1 MTAPLETLSQ
11 QRCFE
16 GVQGFYRHASAATGG
31 PMRFSVFVPERAG
44 HAPCPALYYLA
55 GLECTEQTFVIKAGA
70 QRVAAALGLVIVTCD
85 TSPRAARYPGDD
97 ASWDFGQSASFYVD
111 ATQEPWRQSYCMESY
126 VTRELPA
133 IVEQHFPVVPGLRGI
148 FGHSMGGHGAL
159 ALALRNP
166 DLYRS
171 VSAFAPVVA
180 PSQVPWGQ
188 KAFAGYLGDDR
199 EAWSR
204 YDACDLVRARPRPD
218 TVLVDV
224 GTADTFLDREL
235 KPELF
240 EAACAASGQKL
251 DLRRRPGYDHSY
263 YFIAT
268 FVADHLAHHARA
280 LTG

>member
-1 MTAPLETLSQ
+1 MTAPLETLSE

-16 GVQGFYRHASAATGG
+16 GVQGFYRHPSAATGG
-31 PMRFSVFVPERAG
+31 PMRFSVFVPAQADRS
-44 HAPCPALYYLA
+44 PCPAVYYLA

-70 QRVAAALGLVIVTCD
+70 QRVAASLGLALVTCD
-85 TSPRAARYPGDD
+85 TSPRSARYPGDD

-111 ATQEPWRQSYCMESY
+111 ATEEPWRQSYRMDSY

-133 IVEQHFPVVPGLRGI
+133 VVEQHFPVAPGVRGI

-180 PSQVPWGQ
+180 PSKVPWGQ

-199 EAWSR
+199 DAWSR

-224 GTADTFLDREL
+224 GTADKFLEREL

-240 EAACAASGQKL
+240 EAACADAGQKL
-251 DLRRRPGYDHSY
+251 ELRRHAGYDHSY

-280 LTG
+280 LTA